1 MADETSKNKDIEQL
15 KNAEK
20 KYQSYIERRNELNGL
35 AKVLRE
41 ERDMLNAKHKEIRET
56 MDKTKKERDE
66 LVKKMKE
73 HKEIRNKLQQQAK
86 QIIEARR
93 QKKGEVFKNLPLR
106 VEELKADVQM
116 LEYRQETVVMSSA
129 EENELIDKI
138 REKKIDYERTKK
150 QMDEQKLLEI
160 DISDKDNAITE
171 LFKKADEQHEIVQ
184 KFYNESQKKHKQYI
198 ELVRELSV
206 QINESNKK
214 HEQFIEIKN
223 EAQRNHEK
231 AVELRSRIISIRG
244 EKRKQREDAK
254 RAIIEQNKMA
264 RSAVLDEKKLGE
276 IADKSVLALKKGQ
289 KITL

>member
-1 MADETSKNKDIEQL
+1 MADETSKKKDIEQL

-20 KYQSYIERRNELNGL
+20 KYQSYIEKRNELNDL
-35 AKVLRE
+35 AKVVRE

-56 MDKTKKERDE
+56 MDKARKERDE

-86 QIIEARR
+86 QFIEARR

-116 LEYRQETVVMSSA
+116 LEYRQETVVMSPSD
-129 EENELIDKI
+129 ENELIDKI
-138 REKKIDYERTKK
+138 REKKFDYERTKK

-160 DISDKDNAITE
+160 DISDKDKTITE
-171 LFKKADEQHEIVQ
+171 LFKKADEQHEMVK
-184 KFYNESQKKHKQYI
+184 KFYKDSQKKHKEYI
-198 ELVRELSV
+198 ELVRELSI

-214 HEQFIEIKN
+214 HEQFIETKN

-231 AVELRSRIISIRG
+231 AVELRSRIIAIRG
-244 EKRKQREDAK
+244 EKRKQREDAR

-264 RSAVLDEKKLGE
+264 RNAVLDEKKLGE
-276 IADKSVLALKKGQ
+276 IADKSVLALKKGK

>member
-1 MADETSKNKDIEQL
+1 MADETSKNKNIEQL

-20 KYQSYIERRNELNGL
+20 KYQSYIEKRNELNDL

-56 MDKTKKERDE
+56 MDNTRKERDE
-66 LVKKMKE
+66 LVKKMKG

-86 QIIEARR
+86 QFIEARR

-116 LEYRQETVVMSSA
+116 LEYRQETVVMSPSD
-129 EENELIDKI
+129 ENELIDKI

-160 DISDKDNAITE
+160 DISDKDNTITE
-171 LFKKADEQHEIVQ
+171 LFKKADEQHELVQ
-184 KFYNESQKKHKQYI
+184 KFYKDSQKKHKDYI

-214 HEQFIEIKN
+214 HEQFIETKN

-231 AVELRSRIISIRG
+231 AVELRSRIIAIRG
-244 EKRKQREDAK
+244 EKRKQREDAR

-276 IADKSVLALKKGQ
+276 IADKSVLALKKGK

>member
-1 MADETSKNKDIEQL
+1 MADKPGKNKEVEQL

-20 KYQSYIERRNELNGL
+20 KYQSYVDRRNELNGL

-41 ERDMLNAKHKEIRET
+41 ERDMLNAKHKEIREAMAT
-56 MDKTKKERDE
+56 TKKERDE

-86 QIIEARR
+86 QLIEARR

-116 LEYRQETVVMSSA
+116 LEYRQETAVMSSS

-138 REKKIDYERTKK
+138 REKKIDYNRTKK
-150 QMDEQKLLEI
+150 QMDDQKLIEI

-171 LFKKADEQHEIVQ
+171 LFKKADEQHEMLQ
-184 KFYNESQKKHKQYI
+184 KFYNESQKKHEEYI
-198 ELVRELSV
+198 KMVRELSV

-214 HEQFIEIKN
+214 HEQFIEVKN

-244 EKRKQREDAK
+244 ERRKQWEDAR
-254 RAIIEQNKMA
+254 RAIVEQNKKA
-264 RSAVLDEKKLGE
+264 RTAVFDEKKLGE
-276 IADKSVLALKKGQ
+276 IADKSVSALKKGE